1 MELVSKRLQTEIG
14 ELLVAARPSGL
25 CRISFPVGLSGNW
38 YPWFDRYFSQL
49 PKSGFHPLIQEVEY
63 QLHEYLAGNRIRFNV
78 PLDLYGTDFQIRV
91 WNRLLKIPYGMT
103 VTYGE
108 IAREMGI
115 RKGSR
120 AVGGATSNNPIPILV
135 PCHRVVG
142 SAGGLVGFGGG
153 LELKERLLEL
163 EGNRI
168 RFSASILPTM
178 PKSEG

>member
-14 ELLVAARPSGL
+14 ELLVAAGPSGI
-25 CRISFPVGLSGNW
+25 CRISFPVDLTGNW
-38 YPWFDRYFSQL
+38 YPWFDRYYSVL
-49 PKSGFHPLIQEVEY
+49 PKSGNHPLIQETEY
-63 QLHEYLAGNRIRFNV
+63 QLHEYFASNRTHFDV
-78 PLDLYGTDFQIRV
+78 PVDLKGTDFQVRV
-91 WNRLLKIPYGMT
+91 WKRLLAIPFGTT

-115 RKGSR
+115 HHGSR
-120 AVGGATSNNPIPILV
+120 AIGGANATNPIPIIV

-168 RFSASILPTM
+168 RFPASILPTV
-178 PKSEG
+178 PYS